1 MQLTSFQR
9 KTLENWRRMKPHGL
23 TWTIGLQT
31 LVPKWAVLTVLGA
44 GVYVV
49 APRVSLFVA
58 CVIAG
63 AILRDLGYV
72 RSARRVWP
80 VSLAVIDWAKVD
92 ALLESHKGAE

>member
-1 MQLTSFQR
+1 MQLTKFQR

-23 TWTIGLQT
+23 TWTMGLQT
-31 LVPKWAVLTVLGA
+31 LVPKWAILVVLGA
-44 GVYVV
+44 GVYI
-49 APRVSLFVA
+49 VSPGIARFVA
-58 CVIAG
+58 CFIAG

-92 ALLESHKGAE
+92 DLLESREGTQ